1 MRSRRKR
8 LTVNEIVIE
17 QFIMKRLRRYI
28 VAGILVWLPLAVTY
42 QLLKFVIGQM
52 DGWLDKAFA
61 LLPAAYHPDA
71 LLGISI
77 PGLGVI
83 FTILLLVLTGMFA
96 ANFIG
101 RAFMGGWESLLDR
114 IPVVRAIY
122 SAVKKFVEMVFSDS
136 NQSFKKVLLIEYP
149 RKGLYGLAF
158 QTSSELGEVQG
169 RTGEDVICTFV
180 PTTPN
185 PTSGF
190 IIIVPRKDV
199 IELDMEIDEALKM
212 IISLGVV
219 VPTWRRDQ
227 IGELPLKLPGE
238 TSAEEDG

>member
-1 MRSRRKR
+1 MLKH
-8 LTVNEIVIE
+8 
-17 QFIMKRLRRYI
+17 LRRYI
-28 VAGILVWLPLAVTY
+28 IAGLLVWLPLAVTY
-42 QLLKFVIGQM
+42 QLLKFVVGQM
-52 DGWLDKAFA
+52 DSWLDKAFA
-61 LLPAAYHPDA
+61 LLPATYHPDQ

-83 FTILLLVLTGMFA
+83 FTIVLLVLTGMFA
-96 ANFIG
+96 ANFVG
-101 RAFMGGWESLLDR
+101 RAFVNGWESLLDR

-122 SAVKKFVEMVFSDS
+122 SAVKKFAEMVFSDKS
-136 NQSFKKVLLIEYP
+136 QSFKNVLLIEYP
-149 RKGLYGLAF
+149 RKGLYSIAF

-169 RTGEDVICTFV
+169 RTGGEVLCTFV

-199 IELDMEIDEALKM
+199 IVLDMEVDEALKM

-227 IGELPLKLPGE
+227 IRELPLEMPEQPEQPEHPEK
-238 TSAEEDG
+238 